1 MRAMV
6 FIAQTEI
13 KLLRRGLKPIQPLF
27 STKNILTL
35 YKVLINRL
43 ERFLQILTITTT
55 IRVSQTIAYNLQLP
69 DMQAGEA
76 DHNKQ

>member
-13 KLLRRGLKPIQPLF
+13 KLLRKGLNPIQPLF

-43 ERFLQILTITTT
+43 ERFLLILTITTT
-55 IRVSQTIAYNLQLP
+55 IKISQTIAFNLQLS
-69 DMQAGEA
+69 DMQAGEV